1 MDMINGF
8 NHAKFLQKYEVEVI
22 NRSGRH
28 DAGYTIRSNR
38 KVYKCHNEIWYYW
51 VHTHWSGNVVILAK
65 FYRMLYKWQL
75 LVQPVSKMSSKWR
88 FHFSAIRYDMTKEYD
103 MILGQDRILSWLY
116 IILPMTFIHYSDV
129 ILSVMAFQ
137 ITGASIVYSFVQ
149 AQIKE
154 NIKAPRHWP
163 LWWEFTG
170 FTGDRWIPRTKGQ
183 QRGNWFLFDDVI
195 MHVRWHIV
203 NWTTKLL

>member
-51 VHTHWSGNVVILAK
+51 VHTHWSGNVVILGK
-65 FYRMLYKWQL
+65 FYRMLSKWQL

-103 MILGQDRILSWLY
+103 IILGQDRILSWLY

-129 ILSVMAFQ
+129 ILSAMAFQ
-137 ITGASIVYSFVQ
+137 ITGASIVYSNIRSGTDQRKHQSSTSLAFVRG
-149 AQIKE
+149 IH
-154 NIKAPRHWP
+154 RWP
-163 LWWEFTG
+163 VNSPHKRPATRKL
-170 FTGDRWIPRTKGQ
+170 
-183 QRGNWFLFDDVI
+183 FLFDDVI